1 MRIRTFTSDASTC
14 EFAFEWDIALHGE
27 PLDTRGR
34 CAVDF
39 IKARSRTVRLC
50 GQDEKNLRGL
60 IVDGDRVAM
69 RDVLNVQP
77 GSSVLLEATT
87 LDLVELLNLLC
98 AAEHK
103 QLSRIDLLYAEPGSY
118 QREAI
123 PLDAPWR
130 REFSLSDNFRF
141 EGVPGFATN
150 LSVNCPKT
158 LVAFLGY
165 EGARLAQASEQLSDM
180 VGWTKIGV
188 FGIPGYAPGWEMNAL
203 ASNAGTLYGLK
214 DISIR
219 YCAASSVVGALDIL
233 EDVHAR
239 RRDSGM
245 TVVAPLGTKPHT
257 IASALF
263 LVKHRE
269 YQESA
274 LVWDHPQRTANRS
287 EQVRRWQ
294 LFRVTFDRKSRV

>member
-1 MRIRTFTSDASTC
+1 MRIRTLTADSADCA
-14 EFAFEWDIALHGE
+14 FAFDWDFACHGA
-27 PLDTRGR
+27 PLDTRGQH
-34 CAVDF
+34 AVEF
-39 IKARSRTVRLC
+39 IKARSRRVTLC
-50 GQDEKNLRGL
+50 GQDDKNLRRL
-60 IVDGDRVAM
+60 IVDGTPTAM
-69 RDVLNVQP
+69 RDLLSVSP
-77 GSSVLLEATT
+77 GAAVLLEATT

-98 AAEHK
+98 AAELK
-103 QLSRIDLLYAEPGSY
+103 KLARVDLLYAEPGSY

-130 REFSLSDNFRF
+130 REFTLSDNFRF
-141 EGVPGFATN
+141 EGVPGFAAN

-158 LVAFLGY
+158 LVAFMGY

-203 ASNAGTLYGLK
+203 ANNAGTLYGLK
-214 DISIR
+214 DISIQ
-219 YCAASSVVGALDIL
+219 YCAAASVTGAMEIL
-233 EDVHAR
+233 EDVHSR
-239 RRDSGM
+239 RLDSGM

-269 YQESA
+269 YQEST
-274 LVWDHPQRTANRS
+274 LVWDHPRRTPNRS
-287 EQVRRWQ
+287 ERVRRWH
-294 LFRVTFDRKSRV
+294 LYRISFDRQEPT